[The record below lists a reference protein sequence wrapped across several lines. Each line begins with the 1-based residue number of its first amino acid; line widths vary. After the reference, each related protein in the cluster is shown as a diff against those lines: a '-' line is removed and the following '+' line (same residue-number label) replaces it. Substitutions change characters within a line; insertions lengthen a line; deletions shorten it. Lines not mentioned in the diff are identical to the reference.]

1 MSGPHELAHVAA
13 LLGDPARSRML
24 VMLMAGQART
34 AGELALD
41 GGVSPSTASS
51 HLSRL
56 LKAGLVE
63 VAQQGR
69 HRYFRLAGPE
79 VARAIEALMG
89 AVPDRPVRRAGPAD
103 PGLRRA
109 RVCYDHLA
117 GELAV
122 AWLQAMRE
130 HGHLAGADGLELT
143 ATGEAWCRQ
152 AGFDLEVMRSARRP
166 LCRACLDWSERRD
179 HLAGALGA
187 ALLRKLLEGGR
198 ARRLPDSRVLQVDA
212 RGERWLTTLR

>member
-1 MSGPHELAHVAA
+1 MSGPLELARVAA

-24 VMLMAGQART
+24 VMLMTGQART
-34 AGELALD
+34 ASELALD

-56 LKAGLVE
+56 LEAGMVE

-89 AVPDRPVRRAGPAD
+89 VVPDRPARRAGPAD
-103 PGLRRA
+103 PALRRA

-122 AWLQAMRE
+122 TWLQAMRE

-143 ATGEAWCRQ
+143 PGGEAWCLR
-152 AGFDLEVMRSARRP
+152 AGLDLATVRAGRRP

-187 ALLRKLLEGGR
+187 ALLRSLLETGR
-198 ARRLPDSRVLQVDA
+198 ARRLPDSRVLRIDA
-212 RGERWLTTLR
+212 RGERWLTALG

>member
-1 MSGPHELAHVAA
+1 MSGPLELARVAA

-24 VMLMAGQART
+24 LMLMAGQART
-34 AGELALD
+34 ASELALD

-51 HLSRL
+51 HLARL
-56 LKAGLVE
+56 LEAGLVE

-69 HRYFRLAGPE
+69 HRYFRLTGPE
-79 VARAIEALMG
+79 IASAIEALMG

-130 HGHLAGADGLELT
+130 HGHLAGVDGLELT
-143 ATGEAWCRQ
+143 PSGEAWCLRV
-152 AGFDLEVMRSARRP
+152 GLDLAALRSGRRP

-187 ALLRKLLEGGR
+187 ALLRSLLEAGR
-198 ARRLPDSRVLQVDA
+198 ARRLPDSRVLRIDA
-212 RGERWLTTLR
+212 RGERWLTALD